1 MKQTLQLKNDRREV
15 AGLSEWLDRFAR
27 DHALSDRVRGNLQV
41 TLEEVALN
49 VITHGYGEG
58 GEQRSFSVT
67 LEIEEDFVS
76 VIVTDSAEAFD
87 PTRHAEL
94 DTTLP
99 LEQRPI
105 GGIGIHLV
113 KNLMETVGYTRSAG
127 QNVLTLRCRWKDA
140 ECAPRNET
148 TVPKT

>member
-15 AGLSEWLDRFAR
+15 AGLAAWLDRFAR
-27 DHALSDRVRGNLQV
+27 ANALSDQVRGNLQV
-41 TLEEVALN
+41 ALEEVALN

-67 LEIEEDFVS
+67 LEIEGDFVS

-94 DTTLP
+94 DITLP

-105 GGIGIHLV
+105 GGIGVHLV
-113 KNLMETVGYTRSAG
+113 KNLMETVGYKRSDG